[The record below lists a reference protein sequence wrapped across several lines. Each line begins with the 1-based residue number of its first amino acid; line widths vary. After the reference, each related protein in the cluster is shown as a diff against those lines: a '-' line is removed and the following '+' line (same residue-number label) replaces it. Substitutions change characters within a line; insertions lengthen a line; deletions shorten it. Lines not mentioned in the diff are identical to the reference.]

1 LLLPDL
7 NRYIRKHPVKK
18 RTPRVPVIDPSDIN
32 ATDNST
38 PQIKNIVSSS
48 KNANDDVNDDATIF
62 AMDGS
67 SPDGSSGITEANKVA
82 EGQTFLEIKGT
93 SDMEISQTQQHLK
106 KRIQESMDEAQT
118 SKVELGTTT
127 VAEEGN
133 NLDDYQRLSQ
143 LFSPGIFEP
152 IGCFLSLA
160 ANIGPPSGIRNHVC
174 RPLENYCPNNQRG
187 MRWAR
192 KCSLNE
198 KPVHNV

>member
-1 LLLPDL
+1 LLGLHLLSRNYTTEVSIATQICHLLLFPLKHSFDYILLLLPDL

-38 PQIKNIVSSS
+38 PQIKNIISSS
-48 KNANDDVNDDATIF
+48 KNANEDINDDATVF

-82 EGQTFLEIKGT
+82 EGQTFLEIQGT
-93 SDMEISQTQQHLK
+93 GDMEIAQTQQHLK
-106 KRIQESMDEAQT
+106 KRIIQESMDEAQT

-143 LFSPGIFEP
+143 LFSPGIF
-152 IGCFLSLA
+152 
-160 ANIGPPSGIRNHVC
+160 
-174 RPLENYCPNNQRG
+174 
-187 MRWAR
+187 
-192 KCSLNE
+192 
-198 KPVHNV
+198 

>member
-1 LLLPDL
+1 
-7 NRYIRKHPVKK
+7 
-18 RTPRVPVIDPSDIN
+18 
-32 ATDNST
+32 
-38 PQIKNIVSSS
+38 
-48 KNANDDVNDDATIF
+48 
-62 AMDGS
+62 
-67 SPDGSSGITEANKVA
+67 
-82 EGQTFLEIKGT
+82 LEIKGT

-152 IGCFLSLA
+152 IDCFLSLA
-160 ANIGPPSGIRNHVC
+160 ANRGPPSGIRNHVC
-174 RPLENYCPNNQRG
+174 SSLDNYFPNNHRG

-198 KPVHNV
+198 KPAIMFD